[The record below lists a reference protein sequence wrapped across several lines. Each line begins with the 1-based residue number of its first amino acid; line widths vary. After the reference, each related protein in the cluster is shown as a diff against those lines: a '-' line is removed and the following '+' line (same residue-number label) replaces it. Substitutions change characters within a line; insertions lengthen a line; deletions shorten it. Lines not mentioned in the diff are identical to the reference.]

1 MKVQSYQARLQTQTK
16 SMSKTQS
23 DLQTLK
29 NRATAQTQPS
39 TLNGRESARLRELEA
54 QYQQQ
59 MHQQAEAWQR
69 QEQANMQAEF
79 ERRLAEALA
88 AQNREQMQEVQF
100 DPLRIENQEMHSA
113 TLNEVSL
120 DYQNRT
126 RA

>member
-1 MKVQSYQARLQTQTK
+1 
-16 SMSKTQS
+16 
-23 DLQTLK
+23 
-29 NRATAQTQPS
+29 
-39 TLNGRESARLRELEA
+39 
-54 QYQQQ
+54 
-59 MHQQAEAWQR
+59 
-69 QEQANMQAEF
+69 MQAEF

>member
-1 MKVQSYQARLQTQTK
+1 
-16 SMSKTQS
+16 
-23 DLQTLK
+23 
-29 NRATAQTQPS
+29 
-39 TLNGRESARLRELEA
+39 
-54 QYQQQ
+54 

-100 DPLRIENQEMHSA
+100 DPLRIENQEMQSA

-126 RA
+126 RAQRRTGKSVVE